1 MVRKVELMSEALQEY
16 GQANANYAHLRGYF
30 RVILTQIRDSK
41 DDKEIGQ
48 LINRAME
55 HLDTL
60 DIKRLAELNEKK

>member
-1 MVRKVELMSEALQEY
+1 MSETLQKF
-16 GQANANYAHLRGYF
+16 GQASANYAQLRGYF
-30 RVILTQIRDSK
+30 RGILMQIQSST

-60 DIKRLAELNEKK
+60 DI